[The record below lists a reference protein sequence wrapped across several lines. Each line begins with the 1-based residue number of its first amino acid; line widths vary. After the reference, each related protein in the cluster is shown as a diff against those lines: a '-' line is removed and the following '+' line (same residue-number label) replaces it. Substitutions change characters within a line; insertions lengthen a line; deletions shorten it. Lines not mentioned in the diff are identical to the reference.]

1 MRSFERT
8 EPDFLPDGSGIIM
21 TGLAPAASLEDLLI
35 VRLTGDVRLETLLQA
50 PGVERN
56 PAISPDG
63 RAVAYNSDESGR
75 HEVYVRP
82 FPNVGARRWQ
92 ISTGGGA
99 GPRWTRGGRELVYVD
114 GQGRV
119 MAVTVRADGNDSF
132 EFSKPE
138 PLFTFAAD
146 YGVWARPRIR
156 CLARRRAFPVPRR
169 SD

>member
-8 EPDFLPDGSGIIM
+8 DPDFLPDGSGIIM

-63 RAVAYNSDESGR
+63 RAVAYNSDQSGR
-75 HEVYVRP
+75 REVYVRP

-92 ISTGGGA
+92 ISD
-99 GPRWTRGGRELVYVD
+99 RRRRRSSVD
-114 GQGRV
+114 
-119 MAVTVRADGNDSF
+119 
-132 EFSKPE
+132 
-138 PLFTFAAD
+138 
-146 YGVWARPRIR
+146 
-156 CLARRRAFPVPRR
+156 ARRA
-169 SD
+169 